1 MASNET
7 VAEAIVAVR
16 KMIHDCPAIKG
27 GLGELRYQLK
37 ANGAINIIEE
47 AHDREIKA
55 LEWKIENYAKV
66 VECKDREVKAKDEKI
81 EELREKWGEALNIA
95 DSVEKCASIERQTE
109 AMFKKNEVI
118 AGLRKQIAEL
128 RECLKE
134 AEALFIEQGY
144 ADRHGIIEKWRT
156 ALEGSDNE
164 AE

>member
-1 MASNET
+1 MKDKETNNET

-66 VECKDREVKAKDEKI
+66 VECKDREIKAKDAEIAKHRERI
-81 EELREKWGEALNIA
+81 KAAEEFATEMKESTNSLVRACGHQMILRLRGEGAN
-95 DSVEKCASIERQTE
+95 DEE
-109 AMFKKNEVI
+109 AKRNDK
-118 AGLRKQIAEL
+118 
-128 RECLKE
+128 
-134 AEALFIEQGY
+134 
-144 ADRHGIIEKWRT
+144 
-156 ALEGSDNE
+156 
-164 AE
+164 

>member
-55 LEWKIENYAKV
+55 LEWKIENYATV

-81 EELREKWGEALNIA
+81 ENLKKKIDEYERQPELMAETAREALRTLQEQDA
-95 DSVEKCASIERQTE
+95 V
-109 AMFKKNEVI
+109 
-118 AGLRKQIAEL
+118 IAEL
-128 RECLKE
+128 REYLKE
-134 AEALFIEQGY
+134 AIDEKCKSCKAEWYGKCVTKDGGDCELI
-144 ADRHGIIEKWRT
+144 AKWRT
-156 ALEGSDNE
+156 ALEG
-164 AE
+164 AK

>member
-1 MASNET
+1 MATNNET

-66 VECKDREVKAKDEKI
+66 VECKDREIKAKDAE
-81 EELREKWGEALNIA
+81 
-95 DSVEKCASIERQTE
+95 
-109 AMFKKNEVI
+109 
-118 AGLRKQIAEL
+118 IAEL
-128 RECLKE
+128 REYLKE
-134 AEALFIEQGY
+134 ACAAVCSGGLVGCKGTLAYGSKCCLSVGCEY
-144 ADRHGIIEKWRT
+144 HKWRK
-156 ALEGSDNE
+156 ALGGADSEGK
-164 AE
+164 